1 MVLIVLAVLT
11 VFPFFVTSTLK
22 RTLLGECG
30 VVLNDGGHEVVW
42 LHQTLSG
49 EPEGAAVVLAEVAV
63 VLNGHSLGPA
73 EPNVSK

>member
-1 MVLIVLAVLT
+1 M
-11 VFPFFVTSTLK
+11 FPLFITSALDG
-22 RTLLGECG
+22 TLLGECG

-49 EPEGAAVVLAEVAV
+49 KPEGAAVVLTEVAV
-63 VLNGHSLGPA
+63 VLHGHSLGPT